1 MKAIR
6 GAITLNGDTEKEVR
20 ENVKFL
26 LGEIV
31 SANKLIAEDIICIMF
46 SNTSD
51 IRSFYPA
58 KAAREAGFFNCA
70 LYSSLEPEIN
80 GSLPYC
86 IRVMIL
92 AEITAKPKHI
102 YLKGASDLRKDI
114 TQKLNIAIDG
124 PAGSG
129 KSTVSKLISSYFD
142 ILYLDTGAMY
152 RACALAC
159 INEGVEC
166 TNESEVEKI
175 AKKTDITVKY
185 IDGTQRTFLNGKD
198 VSEEIRTPKVSMS
211 ASAVA
216 AHACIRNKM
225 VELQRI
231 IAKQNSCVL
240 DGRDI
245 GTNVLP
251 DVKFKF
257 FLTASPEVRAE
268 RRLEENKEK
277 GYIQPFEEVLAE
289 IKTRDVQD
297 STRKIA
303 PLQKAEDAI
312 EIVTDSLSAKEVASF
327 ICNEIQRNT

>member
-159 INEGVEC
+159 INEGVER

-175 AKKTDITVKY
+175 AKKNRY
-185 IDGTQRTFLNGKD
+185 N
-198 VSEEIRTPKVSMS
+198 
-211 ASAVA
+211 
-216 AHACIRNKM
+216 
-225 VELQRI
+225 
-231 IAKQNSCVL
+231 
-240 DGRDI
+240 
-245 GTNVLP
+245 
-251 DVKFKF
+251 
-257 FLTASPEVRAE
+257 
-268 RRLEENKEK
+268 
-277 GYIQPFEEVLAE
+277 
-289 IKTRDVQD
+289 
-297 STRKIA
+297 RKIYRRN
-303 PLQKAEDAI
+303 AEN
-312 EIVTDSLSAKEVASF
+312 VFKRQRRF
-327 ICNEIQRNT
+327 RRNTYAEGFNVGVGRCRSRVYQK

>member
-31 SANKLIAEDIICIMF
+31 SANKLIAEDVICIMF

-124 PAGSG
+124 LPAAEKHGFETYIFLFRYPLPRYGRNVPRVRSCLYQRGSR
-129 KSTVSKLISSYFD
+129 
-142 ILYLDTGAMY
+142 MY
-152 RACALAC
+152 
-159 INEGVEC
+159 
-166 TNESEVEKI
+166 
-175 AKKTDITVKY
+175 
-185 IDGTQRTFLNGKD
+185 QRKR
-198 VSEEIRTPKVSMS
+198 S
-211 ASAVA
+211 
-216 AHACIRNKM
+216 
-225 VELQRI
+225 
-231 IAKQNSCVL
+231 
-240 DGRDI
+240 
-245 GTNVLP
+245 
-251 DVKFKF
+251 
-257 FLTASPEVRAE
+257 
-268 RRLEENKEK
+268 
-277 GYIQPFEEVLAE
+277 
-289 IKTRDVQD
+289 
-297 STRKIA
+297 
-303 PLQKAEDAI
+303 
-312 EIVTDSLSAKEVASF
+312 
-327 ICNEIQRNT
+327 